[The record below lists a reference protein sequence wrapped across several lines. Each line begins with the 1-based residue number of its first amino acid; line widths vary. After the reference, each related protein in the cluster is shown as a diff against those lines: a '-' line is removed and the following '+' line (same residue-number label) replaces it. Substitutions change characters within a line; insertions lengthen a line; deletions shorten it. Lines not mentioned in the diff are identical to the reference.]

1 MKKFLKASLITA
13 FCGVMLLSGCEREEE
28 TTSPSEIVVSGTE
41 DSVSEKPAFPA
52 SSCGVT
58 LDKAVEKVVSLSP
71 AVTEI
76 ICELGFKS
84 ALVGISSYCD
94 YPEELSAARVGS
106 TENPDLDK
114 ITALRPDAVI
124 ALSALSERETY
135 TLNQAGIA
143 VLTAPVPDSMEEYS
157 LLYREISAAFYG
169 KEIADSQTGTAKA
182 VRIGNEAR
190 TALEKAAR
198 DVELGT
204 FVYVTEKLTLA
215 GAGTFENAVLGLSG
229 QNACGESGYV
239 SAAELS
245 MEAPAY
251 IIADNSLTYEKIT
264 SDETLSGFI
273 YNGAR
278 VRYVSAAFFERPTAR
293 TAEIFKE
300 IAATEESSAE

>member
-1 MKKFLKASLITA
+1 MKKLLKKSLITA
-13 FCGVMLLSGCEREEE
+13 LCGVVLLSGCEREE
-28 TTSPSEIVVSGTE
+28 TTSPTEIVVSETE
-41 DSVSEKPAFPA
+41 DSEAERPAFPA

-76 ICELGFKS
+76 VCELGFKS
-84 ALVGISSYCD
+84 ALAGISSYCD
-94 YPEELSAARVGS
+94 YPEELSAERVGS

-114 ITALRPDAVI
+114 ITALKPDAVI
-124 ALSALSERETY
+124 TLSALSERETY

-169 KEIADSQTGTAKA
+169 REAADTRKGTEKR

-190 TALEKAAR
+190 NALEKAAKEI
-198 DVELGT
+198 ELGT
-204 FVYVTEKLTLA
+204 FVYVTGKLTLA
-215 GAGTFENAVLGLSG
+215 GADTFENAVLGLSG
-229 QNACGESGYV
+229 QNVCVGSGYV
-239 SAAELS
+239 SAAEQS
-245 MEAPAY
+245 METPDY
-251 IIADNSLTYEKIT
+251 IIADNLLTYEKLT
-264 SDETLSGFI
+264 SDETLGGFI
-273 YNGAR
+273 NNGAR

-300 IAATEESSAE
+300 IATAEESSAE